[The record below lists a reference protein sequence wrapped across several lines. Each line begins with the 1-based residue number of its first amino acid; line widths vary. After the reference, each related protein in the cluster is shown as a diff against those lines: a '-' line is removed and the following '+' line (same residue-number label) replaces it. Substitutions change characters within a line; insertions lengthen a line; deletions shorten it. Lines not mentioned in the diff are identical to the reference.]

1 MIKNVEKILLLSLI
15 VTSLFS
21 YRGLANAEST
31 LVFGGGSSSVDL
43 DFRIQIQTV
52 LFLELKISEV
62 AIEGVKLSFENASGT
77 GSFGRNPN
85 GGRQVLMQAVG
96 IISPGEIFTLSA
108 DSSIALS
115 DGANSV
121 PFYRIASPAAADFR
135 SNAPGNHVNHR
146 LFHFINSGGHKG
158 THILP
163 YINEIHHPASICSGT
178 VTYTLSSP

>member
-1 MIKNVEKILLLSLI
+1 MIKNVEKILLLSLL
-15 VTSLFS
+15 VTSLLS

-31 LVFGGGSSSVDL
+31 IVFGGGSSSVDL

-62 AIEGVKLSFENASGT
+62 ATEGVKLTVENASGI
-77 GSFGRNPN
+77 GSLERNPN
-85 GGRQVLMQAVG
+85 GGRKVSMQAVG

-108 DSSIALS
+108 YSAVALS
-115 DGANSV
+115 DGTNSV
-121 PFYRIASPAAADFR
+121 PFYRIAWPAADFR
-135 SNAPGNHVNHR
+135 SNAPGSHVNHR
-146 LFHFINSGGHKG
+146 LFHFINSGGHEG

-163 YINEIHHPASICSGT
+163 YINEIHHPTSSCGGT

>member
-1 MIKNVEKILLLSLI
+1 VIKNVEKIFLLSLI

-62 AIEGVKLSFENASGT
+62 AIEGVKLSVENASGT
-77 GSFGRNPN
+77 GFFERNPN
-85 GGRQVLMQAVG
+85 GGRQVLMQAAG

-121 PFYRIASPAAADFR
+121 PFYRIAWPAVDFR
-135 SNAPGNHVNHR
+135 SNASGNHVNHR